1 MWSFSLWVLY
11 MKRTL
16 SLNKNKDFT
25 KIYKKGKFSS
35 GKYLTI
41 YLQHSK
47 KDINRIGITAAR
59 KVGKSVKRNRLRRLV
74 KENYRLF
81 EDYIFLGN
89 DFIFM
94 IRQNDILPSF
104 WDIKKEMKYHLRKL
118 SVFDNEKWNSQKNY

>member
-1 MWSFSLWVLY
+1 